1 MRARSRWLTRLGFA
15 FFAVVLTTSVACH
28 AAELSTASKA
38 EINALLDRLGQS
50 GCEFNRNGTWYS
62 SDKAK
67 AHLTRKLGYLLDKK
81 LIENTEQFIALGGT
95 KSSMSGKEY
104 SVRCPN
110 QPSVPSAVWL
120 TRELQAVRAKTAPAS
135 R

>member
-15 FFAVVLTTSVACH
+15 WVVVVLTISAPCH

-50 GCEFNRNGTWYS
+50 GCEFNRNGTWYN
-62 SDKAK
+62 SDKAR
-67 AHLTRKLGYLLDKK
+67 AHLARKLDYLLDKK
-81 LIENTEQFIALGGT
+81 LIENTDQFIALAGT
-95 KSSMSGKEY
+95 KSSMSSKEY
-104 SVRCPN
+104 LVRCAN

-120 TRELQAVRAKTAPAS
+120 TRELQALRAKAAPTS